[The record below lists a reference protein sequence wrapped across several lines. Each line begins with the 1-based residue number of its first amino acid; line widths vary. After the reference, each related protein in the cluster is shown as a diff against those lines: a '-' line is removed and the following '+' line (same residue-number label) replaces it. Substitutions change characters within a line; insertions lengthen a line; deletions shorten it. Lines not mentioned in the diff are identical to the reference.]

1 MFKYYLNI
9 NYYLNIGKMSQIK
22 TCSYLIEYKD
32 GSNDV
37 MSKDLLEESID
48 DIFDSVSKILK
59 KYRLHNHEKIVY
71 KTTLFTCD
79 HNFTAD
85 EYIEHY
91 RNLPTDVYGP
101 FVLDEFDIEI
111 IQMFN

>member
-1 MFKYYLNI
+1 
-9 NYYLNIGKMSQIK
+9 MSQIK
-22 TCSYLIEYKD
+22 SCLYLIEYKD
-32 GSNDV
+32 GSDDV
-37 MSKDLLEESID
+37 MCKEILEESMD
-48 DIFDSVSKILK
+48 DIFDSVSRIVK
-59 KYRLHNHEKIVY
+59 KYRLHNYSEEKKVY

-91 RNLPTDVYGP
+91 RNLPTDIYGP

>member
-1 MFKYYLNI
+1 
-9 NYYLNIGKMSQIK
+9 MSRIK
-22 TCSYLIEYKD
+22 NCSYLIEYKD

-37 MSKDLLEESID
+37 MSKDLLEESLD
-48 DIFDSVSKILK
+48 DIFDSVSKIVK
-59 KYRLHNHEKIVY
+59 KYRLHNYNEEKKVY

-79 HNFTAD
+79 HNFTAY
-85 EYIEHY
+85 EYIDHY
-91 RNLPTDVYGP
+91 RNLPTDIYGP

>member
-1 MFKYYLNI
+1 
-9 NYYLNIGKMSQIK
+9 MSLVDS
-22 TCSYLIEYKD
+22 CSYLIEYKD
-32 GSNDV
+32 GSDDV
-37 MSKDLLEESID
+37 MCKELLEESID
-48 DIFDSVSKILK
+48 DIFDSVSKIVK
-59 KYRLHNHEKIVY
+59 KYRLDNYNDEKIIY

-101 FVLDEFDIEI
+101 FVLDDFDIEI
-111 IQMFN
+111 IRMFN